1 MNSHYQDQQ
10 HSNSMD
16 NEGGYPDKHYD
27 LNYTYFQPC
36 YSFNR
41 SEFPYINSNIQ
52 ECPYSYKDNTGT
64 QNLSTNLTLPIPL
77 NTNTDAS
84 ITNIMKR
91 KCDRDDTKIVRIP
104 KINNNYQD
112 FQNMFKFAWVEDAPE
127 ESHLL
132 IRITEYRNLIS
143 NKRQEFNKI
152 CKEKF
157 SIDLNST
164 NLLEGEELP
173 NSKKIKIDEN
183 KKTKTS
189 CKSSRNH
196 KMYSNK
202 DSLKI
207 FGKST
212 QFNLDKSP
220 KTIVSNGINY
230 IIKEENILRISISM
244 KNV

>member
-1 MNSHYQDQQ
+1 
-10 HSNSMD
+10 MD
-16 NEGGYPDKHYD
+16 NEGGYPYIFNVSHS
-27 LNYTYFQPC
+27 YFQFGIRSC
-36 YSFNR
+36 YSFTQ
-41 SEFPYINSNIQ
+41 SENQDINSNIQ
-52 ECPYSYKDNTGT
+52 EGPYSYKNNTRT
-64 QNLSTNLTLPIPL
+64 QNFSTNLTLPIPS
-77 NTNTDAS
+77 NKNTDAS
-84 ITNIMKR
+84 ITNIVKR
-91 KCDRDDTKIVRIP
+91 QRDRDDTNIVRIP
-104 KINNNYQD
+104 KISNNYQD
-112 FQNMFKFAWVEDAPE
+112 FPNMFKFAWVEDAPE